1 MSGTILQN
9 GLRTK
14 LPQELLSMFPE
25 GTELAYNVIPKIAG
39 LSPELRAQ
47 TQKAFADSL
56 HLVWVIML
64 ALCGAGML
72 SVALLKEFPLRK
84 TTDKQWGLKEKSEQQ
99 RAADEEASMPSSG
112 EDTGTL
118 PPPDNQEDK
127 ES

>member
-1 MSGTILQN
+1 
-9 GLRTK
+9 
-14 LPQELLSMFPE
+14 MFPE
-25 GTELAYNVIPKIAG
+25 GAELAYSVIPKIAG

-72 SVALLKEFPLRK
+72 SVALIKEFPLRK

-99 RAADEEASMPSSG
+99 RAADQEASMPASSTA
-112 EDTGTL
+112 EDTGT
-118 PPPDNQEDK
+118 PMPSEGQEDK
-127 ES
+127 DFGNEKNE

>member
-1 MSGTILQN
+1 
-9 GLRTK
+9 
-14 LPQELLSMFPE
+14 MFPE

-39 LSPELRAQ
+39 LTPELRAQ